1 MNFDLSDDQ
10 RELQE
15 AVRAFAEA
23 EIRPLAEQMDRSDEF
38 PMQLWQ
44 QMGEMGLLSMGV
56 PEEYGGSEGDLWGI
70 ILAGEEIA
78 AASSSV
84 ALSMGAHANLCV
96 YNLFR
101 NGSEDQKNKYL
112 PELCSG
118 EKVGCLGIT
127 EPDTGSDA
135 VGMKTTARRD
145 GEHYVLN
152 GAKTWITNAP
162 IADVFIVYAK
172 TKPEA
177 GARGISAF
185 IVERG
190 FEGLT
195 TSQTFHKM
203 GNRGSP
209 TGQIFFENCRVP
221 AENLMGVENM
231 GIAIVMGGLDIER
244 TVFSSLALGQAR
256 RAMELAVRYAQERT
270 QFGKPI
276 ARFQLIQAKIADMY
290 TQLEAARLMVYR
302 SVDELSRMTRGGKG
316 TEIHK
321 RSAAA
326 LMFAAEAAEK
336 IAYDA
341 VQIHGGNGYSD
352 EYEVSRIYRDVRLGT
367 IGAGTSEIRRLI
379 IAREILGLG

>member
-1 MNFDLSDDQ
+1 MNFELSEEQRDLLS
-10 RELQE
+10 
-15 AVRAFAEA
+15 AVRAFAEE
-23 EIRPLAEQMDRSDEF
+23 EIRPLAEEMDRTDRF
-38 PMQLWQ
+38 PMHLWPR
-44 QMGEMGLLSMGV
+44 MGEMGLLGMGI
-56 PEEYGGSEGDLWGI
+56 PTDYGGSEGDLWDV
-70 ILAGEEIA
+70 ILAGEEVA

-84 ALSMGAHANLCV
+84 ALSMGAHGNLCV

-101 NGSEDQKNKYL
+101 NGNETQKQRYL
-112 PELCSG
+112 PDLCAG
-118 EKVGCLGIT
+118 RTVGSLCIT

-135 VGMKTTARRD
+135 VGMKTTARKEGD
-145 GEHYVLN
+145 HYVLN
-152 GAKTWITNAP
+152 GSKTWITNAP

-172 TKPEA
+172 TQPEA

-190 FEGLT
+190 TEGLS

-209 TGQIFFENCRVP
+209 TGQVFFENCRVP
-221 AENLMGVENM
+221 ADQLMGTENR

-256 RAMELAVRYAQERT
+256 RAMELAVQYAHERQ

-302 SVDELSRMTRGGKG
+302 AADELTRMTRGGKG

-326 LMFAAEAAEK
+326 LLFSAEAAEK